1 MSKNIAKITDR
12 IILKLLILCKVPL
25 LHPKWAGASRILC
38 KQRNLPRLTG
48 VKVRNNHQEA
58 SNEGEAK
65 QWRNEGLRW
74 PFPSLNHPPS
84 TVTSCPPSLTN
95 ISLETAT
102 LAYDK
107 AVAFPSHP
115 ISCIHCSTRGTCG
128 KRKYILELQDDQS
141 DLSYLPNPVTL
152 CFWTAGAGNKLLEL
166 NRSYYSEKLRALA
179 HPLFPPD

>member
-95 ISLETAT
+95 IRLETAT
-102 LAYDK
+102 LAIWQ
-107 AVAFPSHP
+107 SSS
-115 ISCIHCSTRGTCG
+115 ISIPPHLLYTLFY
-128 KRKYILELQDDQS
+128 KR
-141 DLSYLPNPVTL
+141 YLWKEKVHSGVTGWSKWL
-152 CFWTAGAGNKLLEL
+152 IIPAKPCHTLFLDCRCWKQT
-166 NRSYYSEKLRALA
+166 LRIKS
-179 HPLFPPD
+179 